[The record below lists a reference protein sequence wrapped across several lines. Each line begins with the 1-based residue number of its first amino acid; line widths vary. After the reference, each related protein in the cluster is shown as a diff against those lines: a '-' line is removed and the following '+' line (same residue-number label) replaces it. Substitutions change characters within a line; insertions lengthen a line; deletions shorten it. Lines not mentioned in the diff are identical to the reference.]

1 MPGRHLSG
9 KEKGLNQLWENPPA
23 NLERPYLRSIEIAPV
38 PPLDHYHPV
47 AQEEQPKESTGI
59 RGIRAL
65 IVPLRY
71 PITALCGNNGV
82 GKSTI
87 LALAVLAHHSPP
99 GWHVHWGN
107 TGPKRT
113 HTDRTYYTFNDF
125 FVSGHSEQIIQNVW
139 VTWRYFKRNYE
150 HSVTFDKTKHRWG
163 RYSKREERQVDYLPL
178 SRILPAYEM
187 IGVRLAFMKPKGKI
201 TTKALGQGF
210 IRHLSFIM
218 GRKYTTAEVQE
229 KKNYSFQRCNS
240 GSEYT
245 AFNMGG
251 GECCM
256 IELLHLLEN
265 IERGGL
271 LVVEEIEAGLHPQAQ
286 KRLAQTLV
294 DICLSKHIQIVCSS
308 HSEVFIDALPR
319 QARLVLKKSGGDHTV
334 IESPSTRYAMYEMTG
349 ECHPELIIYCEDKFA
364 ASLINEALPAQIRL
378 RVEIQDVGSDSN
390 VISQGV
396 SHIRSGFSMKSLCVL
411 DGDCSDAKVNGWINS
426 ARGERREIN
435 PEYLILPG
443 DDLAPERWVVS
454 QLQQQDYRNSFADQ
468 FGCTIQEATNHIQA
482 LAVEQEHHNIGYTL
496 YQRTGRTETECIC
509 LVTRSIA
516 TIHPQLEPLREK
528 IELMLG

>member
-9 KEKGLNQLWENPPA
+9 KEKALSKLWENPPA
-23 NLERPYLRSIEIAPV
+23 NLKRPYLRSIEIATV
-38 PPLDHYHPV
+38 PPLDHHPGV
-47 AQEEQPKESTGI
+47 QDGQPQESTGI

-65 IVPLRY
+65 IIPFRY
-71 PITALCGNNGV
+71 PITVLCGSNGV

-87 LALAVLAHHSPP
+87 LALTVLAFHSPP

-107 TGPKRT
+107 TGPKRKLQ
-113 HTDRTYYTFNDF
+113 DRTYYTFNDF
-125 FVSGHSEQIIQNVW
+125 FVSGHSEQTIKNVW
-139 VTWRYFKRNYE
+139 ITWRYFRRDYE
-150 HSVTFDKTKHRWG
+150 HSVTFDKTKDRWG

-187 IGVRLAFMKPKGKI
+187 IGVRSAFMKPKGQI
-201 TTKALGQGF
+201 TTKALGQEF
-210 IRHLSFIM
+210 IQYLSFIM
-218 GRKYTTAEVQE
+218 GRQYSTAEIQE

-240 GSEYT
+240 GGEYT

-251 GECCM
+251 GECCI

-265 IERGGL
+265 IESGGL

-286 KRLAQTLV
+286 KRLAQKLI
-294 DICLSKHIQIVCSS
+294 DICIKKHIQIVCSS

-319 QARLVLKKSGGDHTV
+319 QARLVLIKSDGEHSV

-349 ECHPELIIYCEDKFA
+349 ECQPELIIYCEDKFA
-364 ASLINEALPAQIRL
+364 ASLINEALPAQMRL
-378 RVEIQDVGSDSN
+378 RVKIQDVGSDSK

-396 SHIRSGFSMKSLCVL
+396 SHLRSGFAMKSLCVL
-411 DGDCSDAKVNGWINS
+411 DGDCSNQNVNGWINS
-426 ARGERREIN
+426 ARGKCTDIN
-435 PEYLILPG
+435 PDYLILPG
-443 DDLAPERWVVS
+443 DNLAPERWVVS

-468 FGCTIQEATNHIQA
+468 FGCTIREATNHIQA
-482 LAVEQEHHNIGYTL
+482 LSVDLEHHDIGYTL
-496 YQRTGRTETECIC
+496 HQRTGRAETECVS
-509 LVTRSIA
+509 LTNRSIA

-528 IELMLG
+528 IELMIG